1 MTRII
6 IEIDG
11 KEASSII
18 VQPASAP
25 GTQSESAAATS
36 SRTDTDAGAAPAA
49 VTAFASE
56 TAAAAPAVSG
66 AIDAGPS
73 RERRAAA
80 GAPLKRS
87 ARRK

>member
-11 KEASSII
+11 REASSII
-18 VQPASAP
+18 LQPTSTQGAQTELASTAL
-25 GTQSESAAATS
+25 
-36 SRTDTDAGAAPAA
+36 RTDTDAGAAPTG

-56 TAAAAPAVSG
+56 AAAVTAISG

-73 RERRAAA
+73 RERRAA
-80 GAPLKRS
+80 GAPAKRSVRS

>member
-11 KEASSII
+11 REASSII
-18 VQPASAP
+18 LQPTSTQGA
-25 GTQSESAAATS
+25 QSELAAT
-36 SRTDTDAGAAPAA
+36 SRTDTDAGAAPAGVTAFGVETAA
-49 VTAFASE
+49 VTA
-56 TAAAAPAVSG
+56 VSQ

-73 RERRAAA
+73 RERRAPAA
-80 GAPLKRS
+80 PPKRS

>member
-11 KEASSII
+11 KEASSTIL
-18 VQPASAP
+18 QPASTQGA
-25 GTQSESAAATS
+25 QSEAAAS
-36 SRTDTDAGAAPAA
+36 SRSDTDAGAAPTG
-49 VTAFASE
+49 VTAFAAE
-56 TAAAAPAVSG
+56 TAAVMAVCQ

-73 RERRAAA
+73 RERRAAT
-80 GAPLKRS
+80 APAKRS

>member
-11 KEASSII
+11 KEASSIFL
-18 VQPASAP
+18 QPTSTQ
-25 GTQSESAAATS
+25 GNQSELAAAA
-36 SRTDTDAGAAPAA
+36 SRTDTDAGAAPTG
-49 VTAFASE
+49 VTAFVSE
-56 TAAAAPAVSG
+56 AAAATAISG

-73 RERRAAA
+73 RERRAV
-80 GAPLKRS
+80 GAPAKRSARS

>member
-11 KEASSII
+11 REASSII
-18 VQPASAP
+18 LQPTSTQGA
-25 GTQSESAAATS
+25 QSELAPAAL
-36 SRTDTDAGAAPAA
+36 RTDMDAGAAPTGVTAFAAETAA
-49 VTAFASE
+49 VTA
-56 TAAAAPAVSG
+56 VSQ

-73 RERRAAA
+73 RERRAVAA
-80 GAPLKRS
+80 PAKRS

>member
-11 KEASSII
+11 KEASSTIL
-18 VQPASAP
+18 QPASPQGA
-25 GTQSESAAATS
+25 QSEVAAS
-36 SRTDTDAGAAPAA
+36 SRSDTDAGAAPMGITMSVTEAA
-49 VTAFASE
+49 SAM
-56 TAAAAPAVSG
+56 PAIAD

-73 RERRAAA
+73 RERRAA
-80 GAPLKRS
+80 GAPAKRS

>member
-18 VQPASAP
+18 VQPALAQ

-56 TAAAAPAVSG
+56 TAAALAISG

-80 GAPLKRS
+80 GAALKRS

>member
-11 KEASSII
+11 REASSII
-18 VQPASAP
+18 LQPTS
-25 GTQSESAAATS
+25 TQGAQAESAAT
-36 SRTDTDAGAAPAA
+36 SRTDTDAGAAPAG
-49 VTAFASE
+49 VTAFAAE
-56 TAAAAPAVSG
+56 TAAVTAVSQ

-73 RERRAAA
+73 RERRAVAA
-80 GAPLKRS
+80 PAKRS